1 MDSFKSN
8 PVKNPLAVAG
18 RKIAIKQ
25 TAFSMVVVLICCL
38 VTYMNMGLEGAFSSF
53 IGGGIAIIPNMY
65 FAYKAFKYAGASAS
79 RKVIDSFFSGVK
91 MKMGITALLFSLA
104 FKFLIILPLP
114 FFGTFCIVMALP
126 LISPFFV
133 NSNFKL

>member
-1 MDSFKSN
+1 MF
-8 PVKNPLAVAG
+8 
-18 RKIAIKQ
+18 
-25 TAFSMVVVLICCL
+25 
-38 VTYMNMGLEGAFSSF
+38 
-53 IGGGIAIIPNMY
+53 
-65 FAYKAFKYAGASAS
+65 FAYKAFRYAGASAS

-91 MKMGITALLFSLA
+91 IKMGITALLFSLA

>member
-8 PVKNPLAVAG
+8 PIKNPLAIAG
-18 RKIAIKQ
+18 RKIAFKQ
-25 TAFSMVVVLICCL
+25 IVFSIVIVLICCL
-38 VTYMNMGLEGAFSSF
+38 ITCICLDFDAALSAFT
-53 IGGGIAIIPNMY
+53 GGSIAIIPNMF
-65 FAYKAFKYAGASAS
+65 FAYKAFKYVGASAS

-91 MKMGITALLFSLA
+91 IKMGITALLFSLA

-126 LISPFFV
+126 LISPIFV

>member
-1 MDSFKSN
+1 LEQLVNLSKSN
-8 PVKNPLAVAG
+8 PLVKAG
-18 RKIAIKQ
+18 RKFAYQQIGISI
-25 TAFSMVVVLICCL
+25 TIVLIFTL
-38 VTYMNMGLEGAFSSF
+38 IIYFIWGVTTATSALTGGV
-53 IGGGIAIIPNMY
+53 IGVVPNII

-91 MKMGITALLFSLA
+91 IKMGITALLFSLA